1 MLFLPDLRQK
11 WGFESKTETLYL
23 ELKLDTL

>member
-1 MLFLPDLRQK
+1 MLFLLDLRQE
-11 WGFESKTETLYL
+11 WGFESKTETSYL